1 MYEQVSE
8 FPSVTS
14 IFAIKNFVVLRQS
27 QYVAQADLNSRS
39 SLPDSPVL
47 GLQASD
53 ILTYIP
59 NEHIEKTRRESQA
72 TKTTATALFWQNT
85 GNGPSKIKRKAQL
98 NLGSRSTDMEKVWK
112 ANSRS

>member
-27 QYVAQADLNSRS
+27 QYVAQVDLNSRS

-59 NEHIEKTRRESQA
+59 NEHEGRARQQRQLPQLDFGKTQ
-72 TKTTATALFWQNT
+72 
-85 GNGPSKIKRKAQL
+85 G
-98 NLGSRSTDMEKVWK
+98 TDP
-112 ANSRS
+112 AR

>member
-1 MYEQVSE
+1 MYEEVSE

-53 ILTYIP
+53 VLTSIP
-59 NEHIEKTRRESQA
+59 SERLEKTRREGEP
-72 TKTTATALFWQNT
+72 
-85 GNGPSKIKRKAQL
+85 GNKDDCHSFILAKHRERTQQDKKKRTIKFGFKKYRHGESL
-98 NLGSRSTDMEKVWK
+98 EG
-112 ANSRS
+112 